1 MTHRLRSA
9 KVPPMSAADIRN
21 RLRDL
26 QLERLEA
33 ESRGLADNRT
43 YMADLDS
50 ERAECQHAL
59 VVTAIDEVLRL
70 RSAVCRREYG

>member
-1 MTHRLRSA
+1 
-9 KVPPMSAADIRN
+9 MSAAEIRN

-33 ESRGLADNRT
+33 ESTGLGRNRT
-43 YMADLDS
+43 YMAHLDS

-70 RSAVCRREYG
+70 RSALSWRAYG

>member
-1 MTHRLRSA
+1 
-9 KVPPMSAADIRN
+9 MSAADIRK

-26 QLERLEA
+26 QLERLAA
-33 ESRGLADNRT
+33 ESGGLTRNRT

-50 ERAECQHAL
+50 EQADCQHAL

-70 RSAVCRREYG
+70 RCAISRREYG